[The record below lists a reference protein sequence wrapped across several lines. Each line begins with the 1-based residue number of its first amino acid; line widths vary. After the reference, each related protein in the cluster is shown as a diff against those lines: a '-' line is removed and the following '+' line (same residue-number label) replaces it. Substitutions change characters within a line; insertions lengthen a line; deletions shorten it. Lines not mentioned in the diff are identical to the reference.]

1 MNYNLNTRTNEKEPW
16 YASVRKLLPLLQGE
30 KKFVVFSLYA
40 LLVETV
46 ATLLGPYLIGYTIDT
61 FVVQKSIEGIQYYSL
76 LLLGVYVVAFV
87 ANFFQIRVIGAV
99 SQRLLFKL
107 RNLVFTK
114 IQEVPLAF
122 FGQNKAGDLISRI
135 NNDTQ
140 KLSQFFS
147 ETLTR
152 FLGSIFI
159 IAGAAVFLIIVHVK
173 LGTATLLP
181 ALVLWLCTLAIS
193 GWVKTLNRK
202 SLKASGLLSGE
213 VQEGIQNFKV
223 IVAFNRRDYFRRRF
237 EEINE
242 SNYKA
247 NIKSDILNNIFTPL
261 YDFAANM
268 GQYAVLV
275 YGIYLISQGQVT
287 IGVLVSF
294 LAYAEKFYNPL
305 RQMAQL
311 WASIQVSLAAWS
323 RISVILSLESNLLTI
338 GRTQED
344 TEKKDMVLEF
354 ENVSFGYN
362 EGQEILKHAHIEL
375 QKGKVYALVGPTGGG
390 KTTTASLMARLYDPQ
405 EGKVLL
411 CGRDIREY
419 TEAERASSIGFIL
432 QDPIIFAG
440 TLKENIIYGN
450 LELEGKS
457 SKEISE
463 ILEHEG
469 LIHLFDTYEQGI
481 DTMLPKNIDSMSLG
495 QKQILAFVRAVLRKP
510 ELLILDEATA
520 NIDTVTEQI
529 LETILKKLPQTTTK
543 VVIAHRLNT
552 IQNAD
557 VIFFVNNSTLTR
569 AGSIDEAVQM
579 LLKGAKNS

>member
-30 KKFVVFSLYA
+30 KKFVVFSVCA

-61 FVVQKSIEGIQYYSL
+61 FVIQKSIEGIQYYSL

-147 ETLTR
+147 ETLAR

-181 ALVLWLCTLAIS
+181 AFVLWLCTLAIS
-193 GWVKTLNRK
+193 GWVKTWNQK

-338 GRTQED
+338 ERTQED
-344 TEKKDMVLEF
+344 AEKKDMVLEF

-362 EGQEILKHAHIEL
+362 EGQEILKHAHIQL
-375 QKGKVYALVGPTGGG
+375 QKGKIYALVGPTGGG

-405 EGKVLL
+405 EGRVLL
-411 CGRDIREY
+411 SGRDIREY
-419 TEAERASSIGFIL
+419 TEAERASLIGFIL

-569 AGSIDEAVQM
+569 AGSIDDAVQM